1 MTSIEIQF
9 FTILKMKGV
18 GVKDRFHLTRC
29 AGSEVDPI
37 VKIDRLSLT
46 HGTCRP
52 VPPRAPTEPCAVVT

>member
-9 FTILKMKGV
+9 FIRLKMKGV

-46 HGTCRP
+46 HGTNIR
-52 VPPRAPTEPCAVVT
+52 RDKTL